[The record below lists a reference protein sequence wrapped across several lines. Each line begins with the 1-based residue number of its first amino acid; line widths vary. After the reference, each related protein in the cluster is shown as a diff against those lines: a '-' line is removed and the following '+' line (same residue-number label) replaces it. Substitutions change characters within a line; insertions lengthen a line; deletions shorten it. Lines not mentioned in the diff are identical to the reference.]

1 MKLFKSLLVA
11 PATIGLLAPLSAT
24 ANEINLADVT
34 GYSSSEEVQNISE
47 FNPAEELAVTNSR
60 VDGLEA
66 RFNDLEAGSFSTTTA
81 ASFSVD
87 MSIGA
92 QDNAPYDATT
102 TVSAPERIEAAYSF
116 QMDLTTSFTGE
127 DSLDISI
134 DAGNAGG
141 ATAEFDG
148 NTGGD
153 GLVVDGVAYT
163 FPVGDATVFVG
174 DNMDGSTLYNT
185 ACVYGGPSN
194 TLDDCGNVNS
204 AFVGS
209 GTAAGASYDFGN
221 GFTGALGYAGNGSDS
236 TAGLMTEQGDDA
248 YGGQLTYTADRYGA
262 SVTWANVETAGVETR
277 SVAFNGYWTPETTG
291 LMPSVSVGYE
301 QDDSETVGVQDTTS
315 YMVGFQW
322 DEVGSGTL
330 GTALGTLAP
339 YADDADELMMY
350 EVFYSYPINDGMTI
364 TPLVYFKEAPVGSE
378 DITGVMVKTSFSF

>member
-1 MKLFKSLLVA
+1 MKLFQRLLIA
-11 PATIGLLAPLSAT
+11 PAALGLLAPLT
-24 ANEINLADVT
+24 ANSTEVNLNDISNYSQGEIEIDSNSFNQDLKQTPRLISGGEGLVT
-34 GYSSSEEVQNISE
+34 EPTSS
-47 FNPAEELAVTNSR
+47 
-60 VDGLEA
+60 
-66 RFNDLEAGSFSTTTA
+66 SFSTTTA

-92 QDNAPYDATT
+92 QDNAPQGTA
-102 TVSAPERIEAAYSF
+102 VSAPERIEAAYSF

-163 FPVGDATVFVG
+163 FPLGDATVFVG
-174 DNMDGSTLYNT
+174 DNMDGSTLYST

-204 AFVGS
+204 AFVGG

-221 GFTGALGYAGNGSDS
+221 GFTGALGYAGNGSDP

-248 YGGQLTYTADRYGA
+248 YGGQLTYTADRYGV

-277 SVAFNGYWTPETTG
+277 SVGLNGYWTPESTG
-291 LMPSVSVGYE
+291 LIPSVSIGYE

-350 EVFYSYPINDGMTI
+350 EVFYSYPVNDGMTI

>member
-11 PATIGLLAPLSAT
+11 PATLGLLAPMSAT
-24 ANEINLADVT
+24 ANEINLADVS

-47 FNPAEELAVTNSR
+47 FNPAKELAVTNSR

-92 QDNAPYDATT
+92 QDNAPIGGA
-102 TVSAPERIEAAYSF
+102 VSAPERTEAAYSF

-153 GLVVDGVAYT
+153 ALAVDGVAYT

-174 DNMDGSTLYNT
+174 DNTDGSALYNT

-204 AFVGS
+204 AFAGS
-209 GTAAGASYDFGN
+209 GTAAGASYDFGS
-221 GFTGALGYAGNGSDS
+221 GFTGAFGYAGDGS
-236 TAGLMTEQGDDA
+236 ANGLMTEQGDDA
-248 YGGQLTYTADRYGA
+248 YGGQLTYTADRFGA

-277 SVAFNGYWTPETTG
+277 STAFNGYWTPETTG
-291 LMPSVSVGYE
+291 IIPSISVGYE

-315 YMVGFQW
+315 YMIGFQW
-322 DEVGSGTL
+322 DEVGPGTL

-350 EVFYSYPINDGMTI
+350 EVFYSYPLNDGMSI

-378 DITGVMVKTSFSF
+378 DITGIMVKTSFSF